1 MSQSKCG
8 LDSSVDILHY
18 GQSGASVEHSRR
30 CWRAELEKHIKS
42 LLSSSIFQRPG
53 GKKMYLVKTSTCCW
67 AQRAKERG
75 QLQDLCGMSLCR
87 ERPWTLVSSSWKQ
100 PARIALFFSSCLCS
114 CSLAGKRGRR
124 MSLNPERKERKP
136 TKPSE
141 FLRKAAYLLDPC
153 IKAVALFLDSGSDIS
168 LAFPAH
174 SFLILSMCHSQ
185 VEGFLIINWGKF
197 DSTTQKY
204 NSHTAA
210 TTAHL
215 SWAEGMSCEVN
226 KAHFL

>member
-1 MSQSKCG
+1 
-8 LDSSVDILHY
+8 
-18 GQSGASVEHSRR
+18 
-30 CWRAELEKHIKS
+30 
-42 LLSSSIFQRPG
+42 
-53 GKKMYLVKTSTCCW
+53 
-67 AQRAKERG
+67 
-75 QLQDLCGMSLCR
+75 
-87 ERPWTLVSSSWKQ
+87 
-100 PARIALFFSSCLCS
+100 
-114 CSLAGKRGRR
+114 

-141 FLRKAAYLLDPC
+141 FLRKAAYLLDSC
-153 IKAVALFLDSGSDIS
+153 IKAVALFLNSGSDIS

-185 VEGFLIINWGKF
+185 VEGFLIVNWGKF

-215 SWAEGMSCEVN
+215 GWAEGMSCEVN